1 MKIAYLD
8 CFSGISGD
16 MLLGALLAAGLP
28 ELVLHDTVNG
38 LGLAGCCLEISR
50 QTAGSL
56 AATRVRVQVTAPQPS
71 RHLGDIKNI
80 LDHARLAETVRQES
94 YAVFVRLARAEAA
107 VHGVPAEEVHF
118 HEVGALD
125 ALVDVAGVIAGLR
138 HLGIRR
144 LTCSP
149 LPMPRGWVQCAHGE
163 LPLPAPAVCEL
174 LRGLPV
180 YGEDIDQEL
189 VTPTGAALVREKAAG
204 FGAMPPMR
212 MQCTGYGAGSL
223 ERRDGRPNLLRLV
236 IGTGYHAEE
245 AQRIEV
251 IETNLDDWNPE
262 TWPHVSERL
271 MANGALDVSL
281 VPVLMK
287 KGRAGYLLRV
297 CCEPARSPAVKETIL
312 VETSAI
318 GLRFRTEQRLTLPRQ
333 PVMVRTRW
341 GTVRAKRIDTPAGP
355 VITPEYEDCRRLARE
370 KNIPLKRVYEAV
382 AAGNQKSETR
392 NQKSDTG
399 NRQPEP

>member
-1 MKIAYLD
+1 MQIAYLD

-16 MLLGALLAAGLP
+16 MLLGALLNAGLP
-28 ELVLHDTVNG
+28 DIVLRDTVNG

-50 QTAGSL
+50 QTVCSL
-56 AATRVRVQVTAPQPS
+56 AATRVRVQVDAPQPS

-80 LDHARLAETVRQES
+80 LDHACLAGTVRQES
-94 YAVFVRLARAEAA
+94 YAVFERLARAEAT
-107 VHGVPAEEVHF
+107 VHGVTAEEVHF

-125 ALVDVAGVIAGLR
+125 ALVDVAGVVAGLH

-163 LPLPAPAVCEL
+163 LPLPAPAICEL

-180 YGEDIDQEL
+180 YGENIDQEL

-212 MQCTGYGAGSL
+212 MQRTGYGAGSL
-223 ERRDGRPNLLRLV
+223 QRRDGRPNLLRLV
-236 IGTGYHAEE
+236 IGTGYQADE
-245 AQRIEV
+245 AQQIEV

-271 MANGALDVSL
+271 MATGALDVSL
-281 VPVLMK
+281 VPILMK

-333 PVMVRTRW
+333 PVMVQTRW
-341 GTVRAKRIDTPAGP
+341 GTVRAKLIDTPAGP
-355 VITPEYEDCRRLARE
+355 VITPEYEDCCRLARE
-370 KNIPLKRVYEAV
+370 KNIPLKKLYEAV
-382 AAGNQKSETR
+382 AISEIR
-392 NQKSDTG
+392 SQRPETG
-399 NRQPEP
+399 NRKPEL